1 MEPDEQLREFLRDRY
16 RHTSIKGT
24 PPSGPFCSCG
34 LQRDEHKKDAIDAAP
49 ADVANRERHI
59 AESIRRSRSSHN
71 KRTSPSPLRSEYV
84 NRSQSPLQRTPP
96 PLSSDW
102 NVLTDTIEE
111 PTDVAFEQPI
121 SWEQHH
127 QENEISTGPI
137 MSSSLEN
144 LSLAPRVSY
153 AFSLITYNSPEFNNI
168 SS

>member
-1 MEPDEQLREFLRDRY
+1 MEPDDQLREFLRDRY
-16 RHTSIKGT
+16 RQTSIKGT
-24 PPSGPFCSCG
+24 PPSGLFCSCG

-59 AESIRRSRSSHN
+59 AESVRRSHSSHN
-71 KRTSPSPLRSEYV
+71 KRTSPSQLQLDHV
-84 NRSQSPLQRTPP
+84 NRSQSPLQKTPP

-121 SWEQHH
+121 SWEQH
-127 QENEISTGPI
+127 QQATETSTGPT

-144 LSLAPRVSY
+144 LSLAPRVSFD
-153 AFSLITYNSPEFNNI
+153 FSLTT
-168 SS
+168 